1 MPNFESILPD
11 LIHKKVISIVGLE
24 KNVGKTTTLNKII
37 NLCKDQYTLGL
48 TSIGLDGE
56 KEDLVTKKPKPRI
69 FIPKNTIIATA
80 HDSIQRSDITVEIL
94 ESTNF
99 KTPFGEIIIVRAL
112 SAGYVELAGPSHTS
126 QIRYIC
132 DLLQTMNCDLI
143 LVDGAISRK
152 SLASPIVTNATI
164 LATGAEVSQNMEKTI
179 DETVFTWKLF
189 NLPTFNDAEL
199 LKSIKEIKRVGYIDR
214 NLRAHSF
221 PVSTSLDAQRVIIDS
236 FVDNPQYL
244 VIKGVI
250 TDSLI
255 ESLLSYPEDVEK
267 IPIIIQ
273 DATKL
278 FISYENYKK
287 FLLTGGKFLV
297 LHPIQLLCVT
307 ANPYSPSGNSY
318 PTTKFLKKLREN
330 ILVPVFDVIGG
341 K

>member
-11 LIHKKVISIVGLE
+11 LIQMKVISIVGLE

-37 NLCKDQYTLGL
+37 SLCKDRYSLGL

-56 KEDLVTKKPKPRI
+56 KEDLVTNKPKPRI

-99 KTPFGEIIIVRAL
+99 QTPYGEIIIVRAV
-112 SAGYVELAGPSHTS
+112 SAGFVELAGPSQTS
-126 QIRYIC
+126 QIKYIC
-132 DLLQTMNCDLI
+132 DLLQKMNCKLV

-152 SLASPIVTNATI
+152 SLASPIVTQATI

-179 DETVFTWKLF
+179 DETVFTWELF
-189 NLPTFNDAEL
+189 NLPTFHDTEL
-199 LKSIKEIKRVGYIDR
+199 HKAFTEIKRVGYIDK
-214 NLRAHSF
+214 NLQAHSF
-221 PVSTSLDAQRVIIDS
+221 AVSTSLDAQRVIIDS
-236 FVDNPQYL
+236 FALAPQYL

-255 ESLLSYPEDVEK
+255 ESLFSYPEDVEK
-267 IPIIIQ
+267 IPFIIQ

-278 FISYENYKK
+278 FISYVNYKK
-287 FLLTGGKFLV
+287 FLLAGGKFLV
-297 LHPIQLLCVT
+297 SKPIKLLCIT
-307 ANPYSPSGNSY
+307 ANPYSPSGYSY

-330 ILVPVFDVIGG
+330 ILVPVFDVIGEE
-341 K
+341 